1 MNRKGDE
8 ALTAFDI
15 PCPRC
20 EQSDANRQQ
29 PVLCQPIDR
38 QSSEETL
45 SNTYAPHGGAKT
57 EMFNQMTL
65 LKANIE

>member
-1 MNRKGDE
+1 MTTSNPSY
-8 ALTAFDI
+8 TTPWDI
-15 PCPRC
+15 
-20 EQSDANRQQ
+20 
-29 PVLCQPIDR
+29 I
-38 QSSEETL
+38 SEETL